1 LAAQTNVSL
10 TGDYKS
16 IRAEI
21 RGDLARLKQILDNLL
36 VNAIKFTPAQGT
48 VDLTVR
54 DEPDGALSFSIRD
67 SGIGIEMKDLERVF
81 EPFVQADV
89 GMSRKFGGTGLGL
102 PIARTLARAHGGDI
116 TLESSLKK
124 GTTAVFRLPPERV
137 IRDPVFHGIARRA
150 VSA

>member
-1 LAAQTNVSL
+1 
-10 TGDYKS
+10 
-16 IRAEI
+16 
-21 RGDLARLKQILDNLL
+21 
-36 VNAIKFTPAQGT
+36 
-48 VDLTVR
+48 
-54 DEPDGALSFSIRD
+54 
-67 SGIGIEMKDLERVF
+67 MKDLERVF